1 MINQPAKVRIESGNI
16 KFCVTYQGNEF
27 QIPTYHDD
35 HCKEWT
41 FEIKFGGRYVT
52 NGMVKLHTLAEIPT
66 RDDAHNAFITYL
78 IDNESKFKAILE
90 G

>member
-1 MINQPAKVRIESGNI
+1 MTNHPAKVRIESGNI
-16 KFCVTYQGNEF
+16 KFRVTYRDKEF

-52 NGMVKLHTLAEIPT
+52 NGMAKLQTLAEIPT
-66 RDDAHNAFITYL
+66 RDDAHNAFIHYL
-78 IDNESKFKAILE
+78 IDNENKFKAILE
-90 G
+90 D